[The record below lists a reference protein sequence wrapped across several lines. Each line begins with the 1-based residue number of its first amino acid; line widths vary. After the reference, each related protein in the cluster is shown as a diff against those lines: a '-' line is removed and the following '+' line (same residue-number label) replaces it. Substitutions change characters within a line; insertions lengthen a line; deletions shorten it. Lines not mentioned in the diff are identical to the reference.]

1 VKLAAT
7 ERTAKTPETEA
18 DRGTGEKTKFVAAFS
33 KVIGPRGMR
42 QIYGWLLVVLVL
54 VVGTLHVQADLQAT
68 GYRNT
73 ALAPNGTE
81 QGGSFARC
89 SFFGRISH
97 SRMPMVRTPARL
109 KPAQV

>member
-1 VKLAAT
+1 
-7 ERTAKTPETEA
+7 
-18 DRGTGEKTKFVAAFS
+18 
-33 KVIGPRGMR
+33 MR
-42 QIYGWLLVVLVL
+42 QIYGWLLLL
-54 VVGTLHVQADLQAT
+54 LLLLLVGTLHVQADLLAT

-73 ALAPNGTE
+73 ALTPNGTE